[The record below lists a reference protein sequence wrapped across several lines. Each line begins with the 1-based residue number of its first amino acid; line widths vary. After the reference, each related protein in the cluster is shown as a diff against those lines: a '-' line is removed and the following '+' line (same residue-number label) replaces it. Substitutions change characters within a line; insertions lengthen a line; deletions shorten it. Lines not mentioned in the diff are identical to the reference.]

1 MEKWEGSGVGSD
13 ALGRPRARRVKSRNV
28 YYMIENKYQVEADTY
43 GFLFFFLLLFPMKK
57 RFDRNDEWVSIYS
70 QEGGIMYLLLVCLSY
85 YVDVRRKRGSVFIKT
100 LQTCRW

>member
-43 GFLFFFLLLFPMKK
+43 GFLFFLSS
-57 RFDRNDEWVSIYS
+57 SIPY
-70 QEGGIMYLLLVCLSY
+70 EEKV
-85 YVDVRRKRGSVFIKT
+85 
-100 LQTCRW
+100 